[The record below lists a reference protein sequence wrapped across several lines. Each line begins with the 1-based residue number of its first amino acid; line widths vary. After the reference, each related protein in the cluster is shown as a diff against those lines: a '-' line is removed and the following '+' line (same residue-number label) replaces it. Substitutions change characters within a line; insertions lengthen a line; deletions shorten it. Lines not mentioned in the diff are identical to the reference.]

1 MGISN
6 KWSSDVSDQGYLLE
20 SSALVEAISAK
31 PTSAEMRHLD
41 QGEMEAARVRYAV
54 RSTLVPQ
61 EWLTEHDL

>member
-1 MGISN
+1 M
-6 KWSSDVSDQGYLLE
+6 
-20 SSALVEAISAK
+20 EATSAK
-31 PTSAEMRHLD
+31 PTSAEMRQIG